1 MALVDELKIYAKAGN
16 GGDGVVRWLREK
28 SKPWSGPAG
37 GNGGTGGD
45 VYLKAVRDSSLLADY
60 MHEPKFMAQNGKAG
74 AKNSREGANGEDLF
88 IKVPLGSLVTNLDT
102 GEQYDLD
109 EDGKEIL
116 ILKGGRGGLGN
127 EYFKSST
134 NTTPYE
140 FTPGKEGED
149 GNYFVELRL
158 FADLGL
164 VGYPNAG
171 KSTFLNSVTN
181 AHSKIG
187 AYPFTTLDPHLG
199 VLQEFVIAD
208 IPGIIEG
215 ASEGKGLGV
224 KFLKHIKRTKVILH
238 LVSFE
243 GHGPEDVNPNAEG
256 GRDGSMMQTYKNI
269 RHELESYDTGP
280 NAEGGREDL
289 AQKDEIILLTK
300 SDTVD
305 EKFVKTELKKFEKL
319 GKPVFVM
326 SAFDEDSVKKVSD
339 EVVKILRGK
348 K

>member
-37 GNGGTGGD
+37 GNGGKGGD
-45 VYLKAVRDSSLLADY
+45 VYLKGVRDASLLSDY
-60 MHEPKFMAQNGKAG
+60 THEPSFRAEAGEAG
-74 AKNSREGANGEDLF
+74 AKNSREGANGNDLF
-88 IKVPLGSLVTNLDT
+88 IKVPVGSLVTNLDT
-102 GEQYDLD
+102 GEEYDVD
-109 EDGKEIL
+109 ADGKEIL

-127 EYFKSST
+127 EHFKSST

-140 FTPGKEGED
+140 STPGKEGQD
-149 GNYFVELRL
+149 GNFFIELRL

-181 AHSKIG
+181 AKSKIG

-215 ASEGKGLGV
+215 ASEGKGLGL
-224 KFLKHIKRTKVILH
+224 KFLKHIKRTKMIAH

-243 GHGPEDVNPNAEG
+243 NA
-256 GRDGSMMQTYKNI
+256 
-269 RHELESYDTGP
+269 GP
-280 NAEGGREDL
+280 NAEGGRGDMMETYKNIRKELEDYDLEL
-289 AQKDEIILLTK
+289 AEKPEIILLTK
-300 SDTVD
+300 TDVVD
-305 EKFVKTELKKFEKL
+305 EETVSKTKKEFDKL
-319 GKPVFVM
+319 GKPVFIM
-326 SAFDEDSVKKVSD
+326 SAFDDESIKKVSD
-339 EVVKILRGK
+339 ELVKILRK
-348 K
+348 Q

>member
-28 SKPWSGPAG
+28 SKPLSGPAG
-37 GNGGTGGD
+37 GNGGKGAD

-74 AKNSREGANGEDLF
+74 AKNSREGANGEDLY
-88 IKVPLGSLVTNLDT
+88 IKVPLGSLVTNTDT
-102 GEQYDLD
+102 GEQYDMD
-109 EDGKEIL
+109 EEGKEIL

-149 GNYFVELRL
+149 ANYFVELRL

-243 GHGPEDVNPNAEG
+243 SHGPEDEE
-256 GRDGSMMQTYKNI
+256 SMMQTYKNI
-269 RHELESYDTGP
+269 RHELESYD
-280 NAEGGREDL
+280 EDL

>member
-1 MALVDELKIYAKAGN
+1 MALIDELKIYAKAGN

-37 GNGGTGGD
+37 GNGGKGGD
-45 VYLKAVRDSSLLADY
+45 VYFKAVRDSSILADY
-60 MHEPKFMAQNGKAG
+60 MHEPKFRAENGGAG
-74 AKNSREGANGEDLF
+74 AKNSREGSNGEDLYV
-88 IKVPLGSLVTNLDT
+88 KVPLGSLITNLDT
-102 GEQYDLD
+102 GEQYDMD
-109 EDGKEIL
+109 SEDKEVL
-116 ILKGGRGGLGN
+116 VLKGGRGGLGN
-127 EYFKSST
+127 EHFKSST

-140 FTPGKEGED
+140 STPGKEGED
-149 GNYFVELRL
+149 GNYFIELRL

-199 VLQEFVIAD
+199 VLQEFVVAD

-224 KFLKHIKRTKVILH
+224 KFLKHMKRTKVILH

-243 GHGPEDVNPNAEG
+243 GHGPEDEE
-256 GRDGSMMQTYKNI
+256 SMMQTYKNI
-269 RHELESYDTGP
+269 RHELESYD
-280 NAEGGREDL
+280 EDL

-305 EKFVKTELKKFEKL
+305 EKFAKAELKKFEKL
-319 GKPVFVM
+319 GKPVFMM
-326 SAFDEDSVKKVSD
+326 SAFDDESVKNVAD